1 MANKT
6 ASFGIKISK
15 LKRDE
20 LHLFKEIT
28 ANLPLS
34 GCEYADKSLDYY
46 QDFYDSFK
54 DSCEFAVASIN
65 FQDYMTNL
73 TQNQQQLSKQISN
86 LTLAIGEK
94 ILLRLRKKSET

>member
-1 MANKT
+1 MN
-6 ASFGIKISK
+6 SICSK
-15 LKRDE
+15 KLQLTSGVKR
-20 LHLFKEIT
+20 
-28 ANLPLS
+28 
-34 GCEYADKSLDYY
+34 EYADKSLDYY

-86 LTLAIGEK
+86 LTLQLRK
-94 ILLRLRKKSET
+94 ILLSKKKSET